1 VDRDSTIQLLSDLVS
16 IDSVNPSPSPDHA
29 GEGELGGYLLD
40 WFRSREIDVRE
51 QRVIDDRSNLIARV
65 GGGGRR
71 LLIVSHMDTVGVNGM
86 TIPPFQP
93 VVEDDYLYGRGS
105 ADTKGGMTASLLALE
120 GLHETAELL
129 NGEVIFAATV
139 DEEFEARGTERL
151 VEEPRRNGRL
161 ARSGGPEPF
170 GDSVGDVRSQRM
182 QGSRADGIRE
192 HR

>member
-1 VDRDSTIQLLSDLVS
+1 VDRDPTIQLLSDLVS
-16 IDSVNPSPSPDHA
+16 IDNINPSLSPDHA
-29 GEGELGGYLLD
+29 GEGELGGYLLG

-51 QRVIDDRSNLIARV
+51 QRVIDDRSDLIARV

-86 TIPPFQP
+86 TILPFQP

-120 GLHETAELL
+120 RLREAAELL

-139 DEEFEARGTERL
+139 DEEFEARGIERL
-151 VEEPRRNGRL
+151 VEEVEADAG
-161 ARSGGPEPF
+161 
-170 GDSVGDVRSQRM
+170 VT
-182 QGSRADGIRE
+182 SRWNS
-192 HR
+192 